1 MKIKNV
7 RLISLVILILVSLAL
22 IIYPQFS
29 RGTGVIVTSVGTD
42 MPCKDIITVGSAI
55 TDIAGRP
62 VRNKDDFILIS
73 KGLKGPIT
81 LIINDNPRSCTIAE
95 NSTLNVSVKNIG
107 GKSGIKFGI
116 DVGGGT
122 LFLFESK
129 ENVSGTVTEKT
140 VGVLKSRMI
149 VYGLS
154 NTRVE
159 DSENGLIKIIMGPEE
174 EKYLNLLTERGI
186 LEAGLLQIV
195 ELKGKKGE
203 FKFNDKIYEVVFKND
218 ETVSVNNSEY
228 ILDQRFVLDDVE
240 FQVRNISGNTTKF
253 FINLFNEEDLT
264 VQEETRTTGSKRIVK
279 QNGGYVYV
287 IPVLL
292 SERAD
297 KNFAKATK
305 GQEMIIDPNSGE
317 SFLQNPL
324 IFSIDG
330 QLIAD
335 LPVIGSDTGKEI
347 GNMIIW
353 EFKSTIEEATSDMTK
368 FISVLELKRLP
379 THLVLVKTGTYSP
392 TLSDFSITLPL
403 YTVLITTVAASIL
416 FFVRYRKRGV
426 IVLPLIL
433 LSFCGIVLVFGVLS
447 FQWFVLLIFLLGISM
462 VLISGEARE
471 WISWLSIFLMFIMV
485 AGIVMGKWVFDASS
499 IIGLMTILIFSIC
512 QGGIVGD
519 QFLTGKKVY
528 SQAEYKH
535 SLHRM
540 WFLTIIV
547 TLVLTVLFFVGG
559 SLSSFAMATIIGVLT
574 STTIT
579 TPIYCNLIEKIS
591 K

>member
-7 RLISLVILILVSLAL
+7 RLISLIVLIFVSLTL
-22 IIYPQFS
+22 IIYPKFS
-29 RGTGVIVTSVGTD
+29 GGTGVIVTSVGADT
-42 MPCKDIITVGSAI
+42 PCKDVITVGSTI
-55 TDIAGRP
+55 TDIGGMP
-62 VRNKDDFILIS
+62 ISDKDNFIRIS

-81 LIINDNPRSCTIAE
+81 LIINDNPRSCTIPE

-107 GKSGIKFGI
+107 GGGGLKFGI
-116 DVGGGT
+116 DIGGGT
-122 LFLFESK
+122 LFLYKTE
-129 ENVSGTVTEKT
+129 ENVSQTITQTVEA
-140 VGVLKSRMI
+140 LKSRMKI
-149 VYGLS
+149 YDLS
-154 NTRVE
+154 NTRIE
-159 DSENGLIKIIMGPEE
+159 GTENNLIEIIMGPEE

-186 LEAGLLQIV
+186 LEGGLIQKV
-195 ELKGKKGE
+195 ELKNRRGK
-203 FKFNDKIYEVVFKND
+203 FKFNDKTYEVVFKND

-228 ILDQRFVLDDVE
+228 ILNQRFVLDNVE
-240 FQVRNISGNTTKF
+240 FQVRNISGNTTTF
-253 FINLFNEEDLT
+253 FVNIFDETDLT
-264 VQEETRTTGSKRIVK
+264 VQEETRTVGSKRIVK
-279 QNGGYVYV
+279 QDSGYVYV

-292 SERAD
+292 SEKAR

-324 IFSIDG
+324 VFFIDG
-330 QLIAD
+330 NLIAD
-335 LPVIGSDTGKEI
+335 LPISGSDVEEKIENLI
-347 GNMIIW
+347 LW
-353 EFKSTIEEATSDMTK
+353 EFKSTIEEATSDMTR
-368 FISVLELKRLP
+368 FISILEVKKLP
-379 THLVLVKTGTYSP
+379 TNLVLVKTGTYSP
-392 TLSDFSITLPL
+392 TLDDFSITLPL
-403 YTVLITTVAASIL
+403 YTILIITVVASFI
-416 FFVRYRKRGV
+416 FFVRYHKRGV
-426 IVLPLIL
+426 MILPLL
-433 LSFCGIVLVFGVLS
+433 LLGFCGVVLVFGVLS
-447 FQWFVLLIFLLGISM
+447 FQWFVLLIFLLGVSI

-485 AGIVMGKWVFDASS
+485 AGIVMGKWVLDASS

-540 WFLTIIV
+540 WFLTTIV
-547 TLVLTVLFFVGG
+547 TLVLTVLFFVG
-559 SLSSFAMATIIGVLT
+559 SSFRSFAMATIIGVLT